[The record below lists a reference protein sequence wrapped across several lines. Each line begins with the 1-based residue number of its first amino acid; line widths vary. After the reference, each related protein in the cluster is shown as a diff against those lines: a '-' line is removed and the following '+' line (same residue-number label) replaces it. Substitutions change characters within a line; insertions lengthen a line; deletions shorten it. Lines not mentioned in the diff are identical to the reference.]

1 VSFTTACDSTVRLL
15 SISAMNSC
23 LLYVCWLHFCAM
35 RCLIC
40 KRKKKCDRS
49 PIQNLEMDSRN
60 QLKNATFEPPNVDV
74 SCFTFVPLLREE
86 KRK

>member
-1 VSFTTACDSTVRLL
+1 
-15 SISAMNSC
+15 
-23 LLYVCWLHFCAM
+23 M